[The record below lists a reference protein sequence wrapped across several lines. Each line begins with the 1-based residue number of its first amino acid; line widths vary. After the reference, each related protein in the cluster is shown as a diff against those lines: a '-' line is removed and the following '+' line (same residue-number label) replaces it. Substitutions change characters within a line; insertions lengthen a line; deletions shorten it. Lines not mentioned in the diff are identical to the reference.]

1 MIKFIQIFLIATVLS
16 GCSYEPILLKKNYNI
31 SFNNITSD
39 GEKNV
44 NEIIINKLSKKE
56 NINNEKNYDIY
67 FTTRKIRETVSSNRK
82 GDPKIYRIK
91 IKLTYNLIENN
102 KIILK
107 NEILKQATYNN
118 KDDKLELLKYE
129 ENLIRNLSEKL
140 AEDVLISVTAF

>member
-31 SFNNITSD
+31 GFNNITSD

-56 NINNEKNYDIY
+56 NINNGKNYDIY

-129 ENLIRNLSEKL
+129 ENLIRNLSEKI